1 MPVSGVALT
10 AVHFFATDSDGG
22 KTGDKA
28 QFTLKI
34 IEDGSIGAV
43 AGSIT
48 EVDATNAP
56 GMYSVPISAAENTAS
71 MVTLCGVSST
81 AGVTINPVSWT
92 NISNVAAISGST
104 SSADNLETAAASD
117 TLTSNVKQVNGS
129 TAGASALALGAASM
143 LDHTCDAGSTTSSI
157 VADAGLSSV
166 DDFYNDRMLI
176 FISGDLQYSARAI
189 ADYDGGSLTFSVSP
203 SFTSAPADGDQFLL
217 V

>member
-92 NISNVAAISGST
+92 NISNMAAISGST
-104 SSADNLETAAASD
+104 SSADNLETAAGSS

-129 TAGASALALGAASM
+129 TAGATSLALGAASM
-143 LDHTCDAGSTTSSI
+143 LAHSCDSGSTTSKI
-157 VADAGLSSV
+157 VGAAGLSSV
-166 DDFYNDRMLI
+166 NDFYNDRMII
-176 FISGDLQYSARAI
+176 FTSGDLQYSARAI
-189 ADYDGGSLTFSVSP
+189 GDYEGSTLTFTVDA
-203 SFTSAPADGDQFLL
+203 FTSAPAAADEFIL